1 MRSPAYVIWDRKQT
15 FYENISMSV
24 QKTLNNQ
31 LEQAKSAQAKI
42 QSVMNS
48 QFDKAGL
55 EVRKILKDMGANV
68 VDNEPVKIKD
78 ALFEIKQNTSSV
90 RQLVNN
96 IDIATYDVR
105 NRVSWNAHMLSALA
119 ELKAVKA
126 VEQAVENTK
135 PKLAACKGQVES
147 TVSPYIEQANG
158 YTQKVLEQVNGY
170 RSQVE
175 TAVAPYREKV
185 NSQLEL
191 LTAQASSLK
200 EQVNSKL
207 GR

>member
-1 MRSPAYVIWDRKQT
+1 
-15 FYENISMSV
+15 MSI

-31 LEQAKSAQAKI
+31 LEQAKTAQSKI
-42 QSVMNS
+42 QTVLNE
-48 QFDKAGL
+48 QFEKAGV
-55 EVRKILKDMGANV
+55 EVRKILKDLGV
-68 VDNEPVKIKD
+68 TVETD
-78 ALFEIKQNTSSV
+78 APITLKNALVEIKQNNNSV
-90 RQLVNN
+90 RELITN

-119 ELKAVKA
+119 ELKAIKA
-126 VEQAVENTK
+126 VEQAVETAK
-135 PKLAACKGQVES
+135 PKVAAYKEQVEG
-147 TVSPYIEQANG
+147 TVNPYIEQANG
-158 YTQKVLEQVNGY
+158 YTQKVISQVSEY

-185 NSQLEL
+185 NTQLEQ

>member
-1 MRSPAYVIWDRKQT
+1 
-15 FYENISMSV
+15 MSV
-24 QKTLNNQ
+24 QKTLNSQ

-48 QFDKAGL
+48 QFDKAGV

-68 VDNEPVKIKD
+68 NADAPLNIKD
-78 ALFEIKQNTSSV
+78 AIIEIKQNTSSV
-90 RQLVNN
+90 RQLVTN

-105 NRVSWNAHMLSALA
+105 NRFSWNAHMLSALA
-119 ELKAVKA
+119 DLKAVKA
-126 VEQAVENTK
+126 VEQAVESTK
-135 PKLAACKGQVES
+135 PKIAAYKGQVEN
-147 TVSPYIEQANG
+147 TVNPYIEQANG
-158 YTQKVLEQVNGY
+158 YTQKVMEQVTDY
-170 RSQVE
+170 KSQVE

-185 NSQLEL
+185 NTQLEQ